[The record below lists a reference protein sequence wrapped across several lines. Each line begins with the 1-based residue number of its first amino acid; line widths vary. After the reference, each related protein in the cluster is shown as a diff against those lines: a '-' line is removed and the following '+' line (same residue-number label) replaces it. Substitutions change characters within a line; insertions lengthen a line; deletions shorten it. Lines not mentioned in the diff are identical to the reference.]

1 MKIIITIGI
10 FIAFFQFLLL
20 QNKKGKSLPDK
31 VLSFWMLVIAFHLLS
46 YYLHLNGYW
55 IKYPHLIGLT
65 VPFPLFYGPL
75 LYLYTAYSIKKDN
88 HLNKKDY
95 IHYLPIALS
104 YLYMSKFY
112 FFYSADEK
120 KLVDS
125 GQIHDFDTFTN
136 LLLLA
141 FIISGISYTVLSL
154 KHIRK
159 YKQLINI
166 NFSNDEEINLRWLHY
181 FIFGLGIIFFT
192 AILIIITRDF
202 LGFNYSFNLDF
213 IFYSMLIFAI
223 ISLGYFG
230 IRHKNIFV
238 DNVIIGIQD
247 NFTKSSYKNS
257 GLKDDFA
264 NKKHAELLTLMERGK
279 PYLEPKLTLSN
290 LANLLE
296 ISPNYLSQ
304 IINQFENQNFN
315 DFVNK
320 YRIQEFIERASS
332 NNQFSLL
339 GHAFD
344 SGFNSKSTFNS
355 VFKKQKG
362 CTPSQYLSNVAHKK

>member
-31 VLSFWMLVIAFHLLS
+31 ILSFWMLVIAFHLLS

-55 IKYPHLIGLT
+55 IKFPHLIGLT

-75 LYLYTAYSIKKDN
+75 LYLYTSYSLKKDN
-88 HLNKKDY
+88 HLNKNDY
-95 IHYLPIALS
+95 IHFLPILLS
-104 YLYMSKFY
+104 YLYMSNFY
-112 FFYSADEK
+112 FFYTAEEK
-120 KLVDS
+120 RLVDL
-125 GQIHDFDTFTN
+125 GQIHDFDSFTN

-141 FIISGISYTVLSL
+141 FIISGVSYTVLSL
-154 KHIRK
+154 KHLRK

-166 NFSNDEEINLRWLHY
+166 NFSYDEKINLQWLHY
-181 FIFGLGIIFFT
+181 FILGIGIIFFT
-192 AILIIITRDF
+192 AIIVIITRNF
-202 LGFNYSFNLDF
+202 LGFNYPFNPDF
-213 IFYSMLIFAI
+213 IFYSMLIFAV

-238 DNVIIGIQD
+238 DNIIIGLQD
-247 NFTKSSYKNS
+247 NSTKDSYKNS
-257 GLKDDFA
+257 GLNDDLA
-264 NKKHAELLTLMERGK
+264 NKKHTELLALMESEK

-290 LANLLE
+290 LADLLE

-320 YRIQEFIERASS
+320 YRIQAFIERASS

-362 CTPSQYLSNVAHKK
+362 CTPSQFIYNQGK